1 MAITGIELKTI
12 AQRILSGHRPEVV
25 SLVSMSNV
33 FWASNTALRELCL
46 PTLYLAVCARMREV
60 GGDMDE
66 FNRCAQ
72 DMQRAA
78 ITVGVLNQ
86 CPD

>member
-1 MAITGIELKTI
+1 MAITGIELKSI

-25 SLVSMSNV
+25 SLVSM
-33 FWASNTALRELCL
+33 FWASTASDTALQELCL

-72 DMQRAA
+72 DMRRAA